1 MPLQNDT
8 LTQGTNYSVNCTVMS
23 SAHSHVQWF
32 KGMCSNDCTQ
42 DNVSLIKVLG
52 GWSFCLYL
60 SFYVCNSVTSRS
72 LPINLHDIFLLTL
85 SRKLIDLPL
94 FQSSPENP
102 IALRLENVTADD
114 EGWYTCVAANNLG
127 VVSSSAYLRVVNEM
141 EDPKSPHKS
150 SLVFVSLI
158 VLLFLALA
166 FIASLICIGFKKI
179 NREKLIMKNRMQTV
193 HQWNKKVI
201 VLKPAYDSSNG
212 SHPDAV
218 LIPIIKIEKQRTT
231 VVQSANN
238 DSSPIAEY
246 EFPVDTNWEF
256 PRQNLKLGE
265 TLGEGA
271 FGRVV
276 RAEANGLMK
285 SGQHNV
291 VAVKMVKEGYT
302 DSDMA
307 SLVHEM
313 EVMKMIGKHINIINL
328 LGCCSQGGPLH
339 VIVEYARY
347 GNLKDFLK
355 KNRPRS
361 EMDIPFIT
369 NQVNM
374 GDNYYEDSEQDD
386 HKVLTQKDLI
396 SFAYQVAR
404 GMEYLAS
411 RRVSQG

>member
-1 MPLQNDT
+1 M
-8 LTQGTNYSVNCTVMS
+8 
-23 SAHSHVQWF
+23 
-32 KGMCSNDCTQ
+32 
-42 DNVSLIKVLG
+42 
-52 GWSFCLYL
+52 
-60 SFYVCNSVTSRS
+60 
-72 LPINLHDIFLLTL
+72 
-85 SRKLIDLPL
+85 
-94 FQSSPENP
+94 
-102 IALRLENVTADD
+102 ENVTAED

-127 VVSSSAYLRVVNEM
+127 VTSSSAYFKVVNEL
-141 EDPKSPHKS
+141 EDLKSPHKS
-150 SLVFVSLI
+150 SLVFISLI
-158 VLLFLALA
+158 ILLFLALV
-166 FIASLICIGFKKI
+166 FIASLICIGYKKI

-201 VLKPAYDSSNG
+201 VLKPVYDG
-212 SHPDAV
+212 SQHPDAV

-231 VVQSANN
+231 VVQSSASN
-238 DSSPIAEY
+238 DSSPISEY
-246 EFPVDTNWEF
+246 EFPMDTNWEF
-256 PRQNLKLGE
+256 SRQQLKLGE

-276 RAEANGLMK
+276 RAEANGLTK
-285 SGQHNV
+285 NGTHNV

-374 GDNYYEDSEQDD
+374 GNDNYEEDFEEGEQ
-386 HKVLTQKDLI
+386 KVLTQKDLI

-411 RRVSQG
+411 RRVSGIHYVHK

>member
-1 MPLQNDT
+1 M
-8 LTQGTNYSVNCTVMS
+8 
-23 SAHSHVQWF
+23 
-32 KGMCSNDCTQ
+32 
-42 DNVSLIKVLG
+42 
-52 GWSFCLYL
+52 
-60 SFYVCNSVTSRS
+60 
-72 LPINLHDIFLLTL
+72 
-85 SRKLIDLPL
+85 
-94 FQSSPENP
+94 E
-102 IALRLENVTADD
+102 D

-127 VVSSSAYLRVVNEM
+127 VTSSSAYFKVVHEL
-141 EDPKSPHKS
+141 EDPKTAPHKS
-150 SLVFVSLI
+150 SLVFITLI
-158 VLLFLALA
+158 ILLFLALI
-166 FIASLICIGFKKI
+166 FIASLICLGAKKI

-201 VLKPAYDSSNG
+201 VLKPAYDG
-212 SHPDAV
+212 QHPDAV

-231 VVQSANN
+231 MVQNATASANN
-238 DSSPIAEY
+238 DPSPISEY
-246 EFPVDTNWEF
+246 EFPMDTNWEF
-256 PRQNLKLGE
+256 PRQQLKLGE

-285 SGQHNV
+285 NGTHNV

-328 LGCCSQGGPLH
+328 LGCCSQAGPLH
-339 VIVEYARY
+339 VIVEYARF

-369 NQVNM
+369 NHQHHVDM
-374 GDNYYEDSEQDD
+374 GYEDTEGGDTGDQ
-386 HKVLTQKDLI
+386 KVLTQKDLI
-396 SFAYQVAR
+396 SFAFQVAR

-411 RRVSQG
+411 RRVSGGAEMK